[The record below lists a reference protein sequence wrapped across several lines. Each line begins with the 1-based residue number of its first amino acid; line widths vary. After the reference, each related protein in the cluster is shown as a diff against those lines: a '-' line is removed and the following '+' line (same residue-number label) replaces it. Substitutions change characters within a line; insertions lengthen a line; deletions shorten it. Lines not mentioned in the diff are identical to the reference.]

1 MWTEEKLNEL
11 LTTPS
16 DKLVADIAKIKGDI
30 MILGAGDIVK
40 LGEMISFK

>member
-16 DKLVADIAKIKGDI
+16 EKLIADIAKIKGDI
-30 MILGAGDIVK
+30 TLIVEEVK
-40 LGEMISFK
+40 